1 MRPSG
6 WGDVYP
12 LPRAVKSYNIDQLN
26 RIEAKVDYLVYQK
39 QRRSFKRRLSDFF
52 QNLANKLK

>member
-1 MRPSG
+1 MAEFTTP
-6 WGDVYP
+6 
-12 LPRAVKSYNIDQLN
+12 KSRLDLDQLD
-26 RIEAKVDYLVYQK
+26 RIEAKVDYLVQQK